1 MKSVARW
8 DFVSVDDARSARAR
22 ELGAKAESAVADYL
36 TLRGVALVARNL
48 RVGRLELDI
57 VARDGPVV
65 LVVEVRARG
74 PTSWT
79 RALGSLDW
87 QKRVRVRRAGERLW
101 RARYRHDAS
110 VDRMRFDA
118 ASVSFDEDGRAVVNY
133 VKAAF

>member
-1 MKSVARW
+1 MARPPFASI
-8 DFVSVDDARSARAR
+8 DEARNARAR
-22 ELGAKAESAVADYL
+22 ELGAKAESAVAEYL
-36 TLRGVALVARNL
+36 TLRGAAIVARNL

-65 LVVEVRARG
+65 LVVEVRTRG

-87 QKRVRVRRAGERLW
+87 QKRQRVRRAGERLW
-101 RARYRHDAS
+101 RMRYRSDAS

-118 ASVSFDEDGRAVVNY
+118 ASVSFDRDGQALINY

>member
-1 MKSVARW
+1 MAQEYFASIA
-8 DFVSVDDARSARAR
+8 DARSARAR
-22 ELGAKAESAVADYL
+22 ELGAEAERAVAEYL
-36 TLRGVALVARNL
+36 SAHGIAIVARNL

-87 QKRVRVRRAGERLW
+87 QKRFRVRRAGERLW
-101 RARYRHDAS
+101 RVRYRHDAS

-118 ASVSFDEDGRAVVNY
+118 ASVRFDEEGRAVVDY

>member
-1 MKSVARW
+1 MARGY
-8 DFVSVDDARSARAR
+8 FASIDDARSARAR
-22 ELGAKAESAVADYL
+22 ELGAAAERAVADYL
-36 TLRGVALVARNL
+36 TTHGVEIVARNL
-48 RVGRLELDI
+48 RIGRLELDI

-87 QKRVRVRRAGERLW
+87 QKRFRVRRAGERLW

-118 ASVSFDEDGRAVVNY
+118 ASVSFDDDGRAVVNY